1 MCTLGAHPVSG
12 KRTLWMI
19 SGWGGALNPSKGGD
33 LEMVSNGC
41 SLAFTQGM
49 VQETKSEQ
57 TNKVPSRR
65 SRFGLNAANF
75 FQAEAVGVVLPM
87 LNTFLK
93 EAQWRYDQIGL
104 ATALLGLGTLLFQTP
119 AGILVDRIKSRRRLF
134 FVASIAV
141 GVCFG
146 VIPFLP
152 HTAVWIDSLLFL
164 SGVAQS
170 IFIPVLG
177 ALALALVGYKALN
190 RTLGENQGWNHA
202 GNIVAAL
209 LAFVA
214 VRYFGSASIFYS
226 VAIASLVG
234 AFSVYWMRRQELNE
248 EIASGDSNESKVKWN
263 TILHDRSV
271 LFLLAAVALFHLAN
285 APILPVT
292 ALYIKQLRGSSEL
305 TTFTVLSAQLVMVP
319 MAWATGRLCD
329 SWGRKPIMAVA
340 FWVLP
345 LRILS
350 YTLAHNPHMVVF
362 LQTLDGI
369 GAGIYSVAIV
379 AFAADLTRGK
389 GQFNSLLGVF
399 ATAQAIGGVVG
410 PIVSGLVLQ
419 RFGFNMTFIGFAV
432 LALLAAAIFQLLVPY
447 SQPTEDPQAAL
458 AVNV

>member
-1 MCTLGAHPVSG
+1 MMQKTQSDQAD
-12 KRTLWMI
+12 K
-19 SGWGGALNPSKGGD
+19 APSI
-33 LEMVSNGC
+33 
-41 SLAFTQGM
+41 
-49 VQETKSEQ
+49 
-57 TNKVPSRR
+57 R
-65 SRFGLNAANF
+65 SRCGLNAANF
-75 FQAEAVGVVLPM
+75 FQAEAVGVVLPI

-93 EAQWRYDQIGL
+93 EAHWRYDEIGV
-104 ATALLGLGTLLFQTP
+104 ASALLGLGTLLFQTP
-119 AGILVDRIKSRRRLF
+119 AGVLVDRLKGRRILF
-134 FVASIAV
+134 SVASIAV
-141 GVCFG
+141 GICFG
-146 VIPFLP
+146 IIPFVP
-152 HTAVWIDSLLFL
+152 RNAIWIDSLLFL

-226 VAIASLVG
+226 VAIASLIG
-234 AFSVYWMRRQELNE
+234 AFSVYWIRKEELNE
-248 EIASGDSNESKVKWN
+248 EIASGDGKQAEVKWG
-263 TILHDRSV
+263 TILRDRSV
-271 LFLLAAVALFHLAN
+271 LYLLAAVALFHLAN

-292 ALYIKQLRGSSEL
+292 ALYIKQLGGSSEL
-305 TTFTVLSAQLVMVP
+305 TTSTVLSAQLVMVP
-319 MAWATGRLCD
+319 VAWATGRLCD

-350 YTLAHNPHMVVF
+350 YTFAHDPRMVVF
-362 LQTLDGI
+362 LQALDGI

-389 GQFNSLLGVF
+389 GQFNSLLGIF

-410 PIVSGLVLQ
+410 PIVSGVVLQ
-419 RFGFNMTFIGFAV
+419 HFGFNLTFIGFAA
-432 LALLAAAIFQLLVPY
+432 LALLDAATFQLLVPETQ
-447 SQPTEDPQAAL
+447 SEEASQAAL
-458 AVNV
+458 AANI

>member
-1 MCTLGAHPVSG
+1 MNGGVLALTPCMMQ
-12 KRTLWMI
+12 RTT
-19 SGWGGALNPSKGGD
+19 SDPFGN
-33 LEMVSNGC
+33 
-41 SLAFTQGM
+41 T
-49 VQETKSEQ
+49 
-57 TNKVPSRR
+57 PSRR
-65 SRFGLNAANF
+65 SRLGLNAANF
-75 FQAEAVGVVLPM
+75 FQAEAVGVVLPI

-93 EAQWRYDQIGL
+93 EAHWRYDEIGL

-119 AGILVDRIKSRRRLF
+119 AGVLVDRFKSRRLLF
-134 FVASIAV
+134 FAASIAV
-141 GVCFG
+141 GLCLG
-146 VIPFLP
+146 VIPFVP
-152 HTAVWIDSLLFL
+152 RTAVWIDSLLFF

-234 AFSVYWMRRQELNE
+234 AFSVYWIRREELNE
-248 EIASGDSNESKVKWN
+248 EIASGDGSKAEVKWN
-263 TILHDRSV
+263 TILRDRPV

-292 ALYIKQLRGSSEL
+292 ALYIKQLGGSSEL

-319 MAWATGRLCD
+319 VAWATGRLCD

-345 LRILS
+345 IRILS

-362 LQTLDGI
+362 LQALDGI
-369 GAGIYSVAIV
+369 GAGIYGVAIV

-389 GQFNSLLGVF
+389 GQFNSLLGLF

-419 RFGFNMTFIGFAV
+419 HFGFNMTFIGFAT
-432 LALLAAAIFQLLVPY
+432 LALLAAAIFQMLVPNTQ
-447 SQPTEDPQAAL
+447 STDDQQTAL
-458 AVNV
+458 AVQA

>member
-1 MCTLGAHPVSG
+1 MN
-12 KRTLWMI
+12 
-19 SGWGGALNPSKGGD
+19 GGALALTPCMMQRTTSDPSTNP
-33 LEMVSNGC
+33 
-41 SLAFTQGM
+41 
-49 VQETKSEQ
+49 
-57 TNKVPSRR
+57 PSRR
-65 SRFGLNAANF
+65 SRLGLNAANF
-75 FQAEAVGVVLPM
+75 FQAEAVGVVLPI

-93 EAQWRYDQIGL
+93 EAHWRYDEIGL

-119 AGILVDRIKSRRRLF
+119 AGVLVDRFKNRRLLF
-134 FVASIAV
+134 FAASIAV
-141 GVCFG
+141 GLCFG
-146 VIPFLP
+146 VIPFVP

-164 SGVAQS
+164 SGIAQS

-234 AFSVYWMRRQELNE
+234 ASSVYWIRREELNE
-248 EIASGDSNESKVKWN
+248 EIASGNGRKANVKWN
-263 TILHDRSV
+263 TILRDRPV
-271 LFLLAAVALFHLAN
+271 LFLLVAVALFHLAN
-285 APILPVT
+285 APVLPVT
-292 ALYIKQLRGSSEL
+292 ALYIKQLGGSNAL

-319 MAWATGRLCD
+319 VAWATGRLCD

-345 LRILS
+345 IRILS

-362 LQTLDGI
+362 LQALDGI
-369 GAGIYSVAIV
+369 GAGIYGVAIV
-379 AFAADLTRGK
+379 AFTADLTRGK
-389 GQFNSLLGVF
+389 GQFNSLLGLF
-399 ATAQAIGGVVG
+399 ATAQAIGGVAG

-419 RFGFNMTFIGFAV
+419 HFGFNTTFIGFAT
-432 LALLAAAIFQLLVPY
+432 LALLAAAIFQMLVPNTQ
-447 SQPTEDPQAAL
+447 STDDQQTAL
-458 AVNV
+458 AVQA

>member
-1 MCTLGAHPVSG
+1 MNGGVLALTPCMMQRTTSDPSG
-12 KRTLWMI
+12 
-19 SGWGGALNPSKGGD
+19 NP
-33 LEMVSNGC
+33 
-41 SLAFTQGM
+41 
-49 VQETKSEQ
+49 
-57 TNKVPSRR
+57 PSRR
-65 SRFGLNAANF
+65 SRLGLNAANF
-75 FQAEAVGVVLPM
+75 FQAEAVGVVLPI

-93 EAQWRYDQIGL
+93 EAHWRYDEIGL

-119 AGILVDRIKSRRRLF
+119 AGVLVDRFKNRRLLF
-134 FVASIAV
+134 FAASIAV
-141 GVCFG
+141 GLCFG
-146 VIPFLP
+146 VIPFVP
-152 HTAVWIDSLLFL
+152 RTAVWIDSLLFL

-234 AFSVYWMRRQELNE
+234 AFSVYWIRREELNE
-248 EIASGDSNESKVKWN
+248 EIASGDGSKAEVKWN
-263 TILHDRSV
+263 TILRDRPV

-292 ALYIKQLRGSSEL
+292 ALYIKQLGGSSEL

-319 MAWATGRLCD
+319 VAWATGRLCD

-345 LRILS
+345 IRILS

-362 LQTLDGI
+362 LQALDGI

-389 GQFNSLLGVF
+389 GQFNSLLGLF

-419 RFGFNMTFIGFAV
+419 HFGFNMTFIGFAT
-432 LALLAAAIFQLLVPY
+432 LALLAAAIFQMLVPDTQ
-447 SQPTEDPQAAL
+447 SIKPASAASL
-458 AVNV
+458 GGAAA

>member
-1 MCTLGAHPVSG
+1 
-12 KRTLWMI
+12 
-19 SGWGGALNPSKGGD
+19 
-33 LEMVSNGC
+33 
-41 SLAFTQGM
+41 M
-49 VQETKSEQ
+49 VQNAQNDASAKTS
-57 TNKVPSRR
+57 SRR

-75 FQAEAVGVVLPM
+75 FQAEAVGVVLPI

-93 EAQWRYDQIGL
+93 EARWRYDQIGL

-119 AGILVDRIKSRRRLF
+119 AGVLVDRVKNRRQLF
-134 FVASIAV
+134 FVASIVV

-146 VIPFLP
+146 VIPFVP
-152 HTAVWIDSLLFL
+152 RTALWIDSLLFL

-190 RTLGENQGWNHA
+190 RTLGANQGWNHA

-234 AFSVYWMRRQELNE
+234 AFSVYWMRRDELNE
-248 EIASGDSNESKVKWN
+248 EIASGDGRQAEVKWA
-263 TILHDRSV
+263 TILRDRSI

-292 ALYIKQLRGSSEL
+292 ALYIKQLGGSSAL

-319 MAWATGRLCD
+319 VAWATGRLCD
-329 SWGRKPIMAVA
+329 SWGRKPITAVA

-345 LRILS
+345 FRIFS

-362 LQTLDGI
+362 LQALDGI

-389 GQFNSLLGVF
+389 GQFNSLLGIF

-419 RFGFNMTFIGFAV
+419 YFGFNITFIGFAA
-432 LALLAAAIFQLLVPY
+432 LALIAAATFQLLVP
-447 SQPTEDPQAAL
+447 STESTTNPQAAL
-458 AVNV
+458 AANA

>member
-1 MCTLGAHPVSG
+1 
-12 KRTLWMI
+12 MI
-19 SGWGGALNPSKGGD
+19 EKKQ
-33 LEMVSNGC
+33 NGQAAKTY
-41 SLAFTQGM
+41 S
-49 VQETKSEQ
+49 V
-57 TNKVPSRR
+57 R

-75 FQAEAVGVVLPM
+75 FQAEAVGVVLPI

-93 EAQWRYDQIGL
+93 EAHWRYDQIGV

-119 AGILVDRIKSRRRLF
+119 AGMLVDRVKSRRMLF

-141 GVCFG
+141 GICFG
-146 VIPFLP
+146 IIPFVP
-152 HTAVWIDSLLFL
+152 HTALWIDTLLFL
-164 SGVAQS
+164 SGIAQS

-177 ALALALVGYKALN
+177 ALALALVGYQALN

-226 VAIASLVG
+226 VSIASLVG
-234 AFSVYWMRRQELNE
+234 AFSVYWMRKEELNE
-248 EIASGDSNESKVKWN
+248 EIASGDGNQAKVKWGAV
-263 TILHDRSV
+263 LRDRSV

-292 ALYIKQLRGSSEL
+292 ALYIKQLGGSSAL

-319 MAWATGRLCD
+319 VAWATGRLCD

-345 LRILS
+345 FRILS

-362 LQTLDGI
+362 LQALDGI

-389 GQFNSLLGVF
+389 GPFN
-399 ATAQAIGGVVG
+399 
-410 PIVSGLVLQ
+410 
-419 RFGFNMTFIGFAV
+419 
-432 LALLAAAIFQLLVPY
+432 
-447 SQPTEDPQAAL
+447 
-458 AVNV
+458 

>member
-1 MCTLGAHPVSG
+1 MIEKKQSG
-12 KRTLWMI
+12 QAARTY
-19 SGWGGALNPSKGGD
+19 S
-33 LEMVSNGC
+33 V
-41 SLAFTQGM
+41 
-49 VQETKSEQ
+49 
-57 TNKVPSRR
+57 R

-75 FQAEAVGVVLPM
+75 FQAEAVGVVLPI

-93 EAQWRYDQIGL
+93 EAHWRYDQIGV

-119 AGILVDRIKSRRRLF
+119 AGMLVDRVKSRRMLF

-146 VIPFLP
+146 IIPFVP
-152 HTAVWIDSLLFL
+152 HTALWIDTLLFL
-164 SGVAQS
+164 SGIAQS

-177 ALALALVGYKALN
+177 ALALALVGYQALN

-226 VAIASLVG
+226 VSIASLVG
-234 AFSVYWMRRQELNE
+234 AFSVYWIRKEELNE
-248 EIASGDSNESKVKWN
+248 EIASGDGNQAKVKWG
-263 TILHDRSV
+263 TILRDRSV

-292 ALYIKQLRGSSEL
+292 ALYIKQLGGSSAL

-319 MAWATGRLCD
+319 VAWATGRLCD

-345 LRILS
+345 FRIFS

-362 LQTLDGI
+362 LQALDGI

-389 GQFNSLLGVF
+389 GQFNSLLGLF
-399 ATAQAIGGVVG
+399 ATAQGIGGVVG
-410 PIVSGLVLQ
+410 PIVSGLILQ
-419 RFGFNMTFIGFAV
+419 HFGFNLTFVGFAT
-432 LALLAAAIFQLLVPY
+432 LALLAAATFQILVPNTQT
-447 SQPTEDPQAAL
+447 SEKPQAAL
-458 AVNV
+458 AVNT

>member
-1 MCTLGAHPVSG
+1 
-12 KRTLWMI
+12 
-19 SGWGGALNPSKGGD
+19 
-33 LEMVSNGC
+33 
-41 SLAFTQGM
+41 M
-49 VQETKSEQ
+49 VQTAKNDPSDQ
-57 TNKVPSRR
+57 TPSCQ

-75 FQAEAVGVVLPM
+75 FQAEAVAVVLPI
-87 LNTFLK
+87 LNTFLR
-93 EAQWRYDQIGL
+93 EARWRYDQIGL

-119 AGILVDRIKSRRRLF
+119 AGVLVDRIKSRRLLF
-134 FVASIAV
+134 FIASIAV

-146 VIPFLP
+146 VIPFVP
-152 HTAVWIDSLLFL
+152 RTAIWIDSLLFL

-190 RTLGENQGWNHA
+190 RTLGENQVWNHA

-214 VRYFGSASIFYS
+214 VRYCGSASIFYS
-226 VAIASLVG
+226 VAIASFVG
-234 AFSVYWMRRQELNE
+234 AFSVYWMRKEEVNE
-248 EIASGDSNESKVKWN
+248 EIASGDGKQAEVKWS
-263 TILHDRSV
+263 TILRDRYT

-292 ALYIKQLRGSSEL
+292 ALYIKRLGGSSEL
-305 TTFTVLSAQLVMVP
+305 ATFTVLSAQLVMVP
-319 MAWATGRLCD
+319 VAWATGRLCD

-345 LRILS
+345 CRILS
-350 YTLAHNPHMVVF
+350 YILAHNPHMVVL
-362 LQTLDGI
+362 LQALDGI

-389 GQFNSLLGVF
+389 GQFNSLLGIF

-419 RFGFNMTFIGFAV
+419 HFGFNMTFIGFAV
-432 LALLAAAIFQLLVPY
+432 LALVAAITFQLLVPNTQ
-447 SQPTEDPQAAL
+447 STEAKQAVL
-458 AVNV
+458 AVNA

>member
-1 MCTLGAHPVSG
+1 MIENTQSG
-12 KRTLWMI
+12 QAGKTY
-19 SGWGGALNPSKGGD
+19 S
-33 LEMVSNGC
+33 
-41 SLAFTQGM
+41 F
-49 VQETKSEQ
+49 
-57 TNKVPSRR
+57 R

-75 FQAEAVGVVLPM
+75 FQAEAVGVVLPI

-93 EAQWRYDQIGL
+93 EARWRYDQIGL

-119 AGILVDRIKSRRRLF
+119 AGVLVDRIKSRRLIF
-134 FVASIAV
+134 FIASIAV

-146 VIPFLP
+146 VIPLVP
-152 HTAVWIDSLLFL
+152 RTPIWIDTLLFL

-170 IFIPVLG
+170 TFIPVLG

-214 VRYFGSASIFYS
+214 VKYFGSASIFYS

-234 AFSVYWMRRQELNE
+234 ALSVYWIRKQELNE
-248 EIASGDSNESKVKWN
+248 EMASGDGNQPQVKWG
-263 TILHDRSV
+263 TILRDRSV
-271 LFLLAAVALFHLAN
+271 RFLLIAVSLFHLAN

-292 ALYIKQLRGSSEL
+292 ALYIKQLGGTSEL
-305 TTFTVLSAQLVMVP
+305 ATFTVLSAQLVMVP
-319 MAWATGRLCD
+319 VAWATGRLCD

-362 LQTLDGI
+362 LQALDGI

-399 ATAQAIGGVVG
+399 ATAQAVGGVVG
-410 PIVSGLVLQ
+410 PVVSGLVLQ
-419 RFGFNMTFIGFAV
+419 HLGFNATFIGFAA
-432 LALLAAAIFQLLVPY
+432 LALLAAAAFQLLVPETQKKASDPEAAGA
-447 SQPTEDPQAAL
+447 SQFA
-458 AVNV
+458 

>member
-1 MCTLGAHPVSG
+1 MTQKTQRGHAD
-12 KRTLWMI
+12 K
-19 SGWGGALNPSKGGD
+19 APS
-33 LEMVSNGC
+33 L
-41 SLAFTQGM
+41 
-49 VQETKSEQ
+49 
-57 TNKVPSRR
+57 R
-65 SRFGLNAANF
+65 SRSGLNAANF
-75 FQAEAVGVVLPM
+75 FQAEAVGVVLPI

-93 EAQWRYDQIGL
+93 EAHWRYDEIGV

-119 AGILVDRIKSRRRLF
+119 AGVLVDRIKSRRMLF

-141 GVCFG
+141 GICFG
-146 VIPFLP
+146 IIPFVP
-152 HTAVWIDSLLFL
+152 RTALWIDSLLFL

-234 AFSVYWMRRQELNE
+234 AFSVYWMRKEELNE
-248 EIASGDSNESKVKWN
+248 EIASGDGKQSEAKWG
-263 TILHDRSV
+263 TILRDRSV
-271 LFLLAAVALFHLAN
+271 LYLLASVALFHLAN

-292 ALYIKQLRGSSEL
+292 ALYIKQLGGSSEL

-345 LRILS
+345 FRILS
-350 YTLAHNPHMVVF
+350 YTMAHNPHMVVF
-362 LQTLDGI
+362 LQALDGI

-389 GQFNSLLGVF
+389 GQFNSLLGIL

-419 RFGFNMTFIGFAV
+419 HFGFNITFIGFAA
-432 LALLAAAIFQLLVPY
+432 LALIAAATFQVLVP
-447 SQPTEDPQAAL
+447 STQSTEDPQAAS
-458 AVNV
+458 AVNA